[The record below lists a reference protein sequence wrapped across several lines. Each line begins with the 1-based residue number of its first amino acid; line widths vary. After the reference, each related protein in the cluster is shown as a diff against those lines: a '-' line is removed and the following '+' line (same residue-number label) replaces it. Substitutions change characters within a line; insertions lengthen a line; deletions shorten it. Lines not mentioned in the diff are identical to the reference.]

1 MNIKDAV
8 AKRIE
13 SLCRENVITYNGL
26 ANMSGLTPSTIYS
39 IFDKSRQHISLNTV
53 KIICDDLNIT
63 LKEFFDDPIFDSL
76 EQEIQ

>member
-13 SLCRENVITYNGL
+13 KLCKTRIMTYNEL
-26 ANMSGLTPSTIYS
+26 ANLSGLTPSTVYS
-39 IFDKSRQHISLNTV
+39 IFDKNRRHISLNTV
-53 KIICDDLNIT
+53 KIICDGFNIT
-63 LKEFFDDPIFDSL
+63 LRDFFDDQVFDSL